1 MSAKFILPVPFPQS
15 ILMYYSF
22 FFLSFFSLS
31 FFRVCVGVCVCGQHV
46 TSLAGDIS
54 TEDCLTLA
62 EALFQSIA
70 SRPHTD
76 LPGVLKPLFSPFS
89 QRYKGHP
96 SLGKL

>member
-22 FFLSFFSLS
+22 FILSLLLSFLFSC
-31 FFRVCVGVCVCGQHV
+31 VCVCVCGQHV

-70 SRPHTD
+70 SGPHAD